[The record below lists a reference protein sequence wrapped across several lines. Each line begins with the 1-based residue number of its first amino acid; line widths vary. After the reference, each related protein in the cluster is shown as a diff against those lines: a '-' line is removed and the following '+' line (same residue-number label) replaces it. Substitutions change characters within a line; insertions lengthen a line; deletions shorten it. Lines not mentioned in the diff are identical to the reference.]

1 MARKVVRIAH
11 QIRSQN
17 GGCFP
22 VPSQQ
27 SIVIASFKLVKG
39 SALRVEPFGL
49 FHVRQTFRRL
59 ARTAQSESHPKI
71 AKSRAGCEE
80 GYSPF
85 NLGSGLVISP
95 LRQVQTAQYRVS
107 CGIRVIQSNGLLL
120 QFDRTIQGFGSAV
133 LAPLK
138 AKTEKVVKAQLHV
151 RVRISRIQLNGFL
164 THPSPLRI
172 VLFRESEPVPHTT
185 QIVVVR
191 FEIVR
196 VLADPPPR
204 LLQR

>member
-11 QIRSQN
+11 QMRSQD
-17 GGCFP
+17 GVRFL

-27 SIVIASFKLVKG
+27 NVVVASFKLVKA
-39 SALRVEPFGL
+39 SALGVEPFGL

-95 LRQVQTAQYRVS
+95 LRQVQTAQYRMS
-107 CGIRVIQSNGLLL
+107 CGIRVIQTNGLLL
-120 QFDRTIQGFGSAV
+120 QSDRTIQGLGSAV

-151 RVRISRIQLNGFL
+151 CVRISRIQLNGFL
-164 THPSPLRI
+164 AHPSPLRI
-172 VLFRESEPVPHTT
+172 VLFRKTEPVPHTT

-196 VLADPPPR
+196 VLAHPLPP
-204 LLQR
+204 LIQR

>member
-1 MARKVVRIAH
+1 MARKVVRPAH

-17 GGCFP
+17 GGCFL

-27 SIVIASFKLVKG
+27 NVVVASFKLVKA
-39 SALRVEPFGL
+39 SALRVEPFSL
-49 FHVRQTFRRL
+49 FHVRKTFRRL
-59 ARTAQSESHPKI
+59 ARTAQSESYPKI

-95 LRQVQTAQYRVS
+95 LRQVQTAQYRMS
-107 CGIRVIQSNGLLL
+107 CGIGVIQTNGLLL
-120 QFDRTIQGFGSAV
+120 QSDRTIQGLGSAV
-133 LAPLK
+133 LAPLP

-151 RVRISRIQLNGFL
+151 CVRISRIQLNGFL
-164 THPSPLRI
+164 AHPSALRI
-172 VLFRESEPVPHTT
+172 VLFRKSEPVPHTT

-196 VLADPPPR
+196 VLADPPPP

>member
-27 SIVIASFKLVKG
+27 NVVIASFKLVKG
-39 SALRVEPFGL
+39 
-49 FHVRQTFRRL
+49 
-59 ARTAQSESHPKI
+59 TAQSESHPKI

-107 CGIRVIQSNGLLL
+107 CGIRVIQTNGLLL
-120 QFDRTIQGFGSAV
+120 QSDRAIEGVGSAV
-133 LAPLK
+133 LAPLI

-151 RVRISRIQLNGFL
+151 RVRIGRIQLNGFL
-164 THPSPLRI
+164 THPPSLCI
-172 VLFRESEPVPHTT
+172 ALFRITRPVPHTT

-204 LLQR
+204 LLQRKS

>member
-1 MARKVVRIAH
+1 MRF
-11 QIRSQN
+11 QN
-17 GGCFP
+17 GGGFL

-27 SIVIASFKLVKG
+27 SVVVASFKLVKG

-49 FHVRQTFRRL
+49 FHVCKTFRRL
-59 ARTAQSESHPKI
+59 ARTAQSESHKMNG
-71 AKSRAGCEE
+71 KCRAGCEE

-85 NLGSGLVISP
+85 NLCSGLLISP
-95 LRQVQTAQYRVS
+95 LRQVQTAQYRMS
-107 CGIRVIQSNGLLL
+107 CGIRVIQTNGLLL
-120 QFDRTIQGFGSAV
+120 QSDRTIQGFGSAV

-151 RVRISRIQLNGFL
+151 CVRISRIQLQGFL
-164 THPSPLRI
+164 THPSALRI
-172 VLFRESEPVPHTT
+172 VLFRKSEPVPRTT

-196 VLADPPPR
+196 VLADPPPP